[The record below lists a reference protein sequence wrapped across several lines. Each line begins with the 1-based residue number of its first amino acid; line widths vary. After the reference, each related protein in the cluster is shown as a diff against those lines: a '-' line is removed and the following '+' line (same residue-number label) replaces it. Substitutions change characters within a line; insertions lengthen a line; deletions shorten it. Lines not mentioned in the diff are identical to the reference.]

1 MKDTLFFLY
10 MFVLP
15 VAVAFIADALW
26 NYGKRC
32 IGRARSRRA
41 ARARLEALKRREA
54 YERATFRFKDPHY
67 FGD

>member
-15 VAVAFIADALW
+15 FVVAMSADALW
-26 NYGKRC
+26 NYIKSC
-32 IGRARSRRA
+32 IHRVRSRSA
-41 ARARLEALKRREA
+41 ARARLEAMRRREA
-54 YERATFRFKDPHY
+54 YELATARFKDPHY